1 MAGINFSQT
10 SVFYFF
16 AWELAAQVGIIR
28 MSVIARCSQGE
39 T

>member
-1 MAGINFSQT
+1 MGGVYFSQT

-28 MSVIARCSQGE
+28 VSIIAKCPHGE